1 MQKYNDSRYNEW
13 FKGRVGKFAMKFRTL
28 TVLAGVSM
36 LLGTSLGSQEDEEQA
51 VLPMDSESVKDRL
64 EAVKIRVA
72 ESQIKHW
79 DENEDGEIS
88 KEEYVQMSTE
98 SAKAARLSA
107 IPDTTF
113 LNTTK
118 EDETETEVAENSDV
132 SEEEASEM
140 AIDTESNENEATRYY
155 EKRFEQLDEDDSGS
169 LSVDELLAELGIR
182 AHLLDSDRDSMTEEV
197 DRTSDGDEVPSP
209 PATE

>member
-1 MQKYNDSRYNEW
+1 
-13 FKGRVGKFAMKFRTL
+13 MKFQTL

-36 LLGTSLGSQEDEEQA
+36 LLGTFLGSQEEEQA
-51 VLPMDSESVKDRL
+51 VLPMDSESIKDRL
-64 EAVKIRVA
+64 EAVKVRVA

-107 IPDTTF
+107 IPDTTV
-113 LNTTK
+113 LSNTL
-118 EDETETEVAENSDV
+118 ENDTETEIAENSDG
-132 SEEEASEM
+132 SEEETNEVV
-140 AIDTESNENEATRYY
+140 IDTESAKNEATRYY

-169 LSVDELLAELGIR
+169 LSVDELLAELGIQ
-182 AHLLDSDRDSMTEEV
+182 AHLLDSDQDSMTEEV

>member
-1 MQKYNDSRYNEW
+1 
-13 FKGRVGKFAMKFRTL
+13 
-28 TVLAGVSM
+28 M
-36 LLGTSLGSQEDEEQA
+36 LLGTFLGSQEDEEQA

-64 EAVKIRVA
+64 EAVKVRVA

-107 IPDTTF
+107 IPDLTVLSTTR
-113 LNTTK
+113 
-118 EDETETEVAENSDV
+118 EDDTETEVAEDNDG
-132 SEEEASEM
+132 SEEETSEVV
-140 AIDTESNENEATRYY
+140 IDTESDQNEAIRYY
-155 EKRFEQLDEDDSGS
+155 EERFEQLDEDDSGS
-169 LSVDELLAELGIR
+169 LSVDELLAELGIQ
-182 AHLLDSDRDSMTEEV
+182 AHLLDSDRDSTTEEV
-197 DRTSDGDEVPSP
+197 DRTSDGGEVPSP

>member
-1 MQKYNDSRYNEW
+1 MVQIEGWKI
-13 FKGRVGKFAMKFRTL
+13 VMKFRTL
-28 TVLAGVSM
+28 TVLAVVSM
-36 LLGTSLGSQEDEEQA
+36 LLGTFLGSQEEEQA
-51 VLPMDSESVKDRL
+51 VLPMDSESIKDRL
-64 EAVKIRVA
+64 EAVKVRVA

-107 IPDTTF
+107 IPDTTV
-113 LNTTK
+113 LSNRL
-118 EDETETEVAENSDV
+118 ENDTETEVAENSDG
-132 SEEEASEM
+132 SEEETNEVV
-140 AIDTESNENEATRYY
+140 IDTESAKNEATRYY

-169 LSVDELLAELGIR
+169 LSVDELLAELGIQ
-182 AHLLDSDRDSMTEEV
+182 AHLLDSDQDSMTEEV

>member
-1 MQKYNDSRYNEW
+1 
-13 FKGRVGKFAMKFRTL
+13 MKFRTL

-36 LLGTSLGSQEDEEQA
+36 LLGTFLGSQEDEEQA

-79 DENEDGEIS
+79 DENKDGEIS

-98 SAKAARLSA
+98 SAKAARLSE
-107 IPDTTF
+107 IPDLTV
-113 LNTTK
+113 LTTK
-118 EDETETEVAENSDV
+118 EDDTETEVAEDSDD
-132 SEEEASEM
+132 SEEETNEVV
-140 AIDTESNENEATRYY
+140 IDTESDENEATRYY

-169 LSVDELLAELGIR
+169 LSVDELLAELGIQ
-182 AHLLDSDRDSMTEEV
+182 AHLLDSDQDSMTEEV
-197 DRTSDGDEVPSP
+197 DRTSDGDEVPSR
-209 PATE
+209 PATDE